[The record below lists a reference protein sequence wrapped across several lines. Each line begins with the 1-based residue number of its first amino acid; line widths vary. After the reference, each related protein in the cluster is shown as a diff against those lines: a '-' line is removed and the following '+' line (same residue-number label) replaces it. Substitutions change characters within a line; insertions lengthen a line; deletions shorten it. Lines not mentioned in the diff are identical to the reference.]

1 MVTFIAGTS
10 ELSLNPAG
18 VRVTYD
24 SNGWAESA
32 VAKVTA
38 REGTDSTTIAVE
50 YDIEGRTARFRGFRK
65 PNPIERTHFR
75 SLPAATRQVRRLE
88 CVEQVERPEKTVGD
102 AIMEGHQH
110 TDKIR

>member
-1 MVTFIAGTS
+1 MVTFIDGTG
-10 ELSLNPAG
+10 ELNLNPAG

-38 REGTDSTTIAVE
+38 REGADSTTIAVE
-50 YDIEGRTARFRGFRK
+50 YDIEGKTARFRGFRT
-65 PNPIERTHFR
+65 PNPIERSHFR

-88 CVEQVERPEKTVGD
+88 CIEKVERPKKRLET
-102 AIMEGHQH
+102 
-110 TDKIR
+110 R